1 MNRNARIT
9 ASAAVALALSIAFAA
24 CDFLGL
30 SGPSGPG
37 ELHATVTSSRGTPD
51 GAAAVLELTGLTSPE
66 YIKCDQGQVFH
77 RSDGTTTRV
86 VVVLDGPG
94 PIIFFLRVKDV
105 ADLPSGTVIQVA
117 DGNNELVSS
126 VEDYEIE
133 WMRVADSDLD
143 AHRRH
148 R

>member
-1 MNRNARIT
+1 MT
-9 ASAAVALALSIAFAA
+9 ASAALALALFIAFAG

-37 ELHATVTSSRGTPD
+37 ELHATVTSTRGTPD
-51 GAAAVLELTGLTSPE
+51 GAAVIELTGLASPE
-66 YIKCDQGQVFH
+66 YMRCDQGQVFH
-77 RSDGTTTRV
+77 RSDGTTTRLV
-86 VVVLDGPG
+86 VILDAPG
-94 PIIFFLRVKDV
+94 PIEFFLRVADV

-117 DGNNELVSS
+117 DGNNELVTS

-133 WMRVADSDLD
+133 WMRIADSDLD